1 MTQTTKKWDS
11 LVLGWVD
18 FWMVW
23 RCSGIPCLFIFVF
36 FCLEATVKRTCGWD
50 NFCHDYVNYF
60 INFILKVTWY
70 QQLFSKFSTIT
81 KHIDNVIWK
90 TPYVRVNSF
99 LYKYNEIKMGE
110 SALEIIGC
118 TKIWACF
125 LRNIAPRHFIYYCTL
140 LFLSNKPSS
149 QIQLSVYRINFSTP
163 FLRFWHSVYLGVYP
177 VPLSIFY
184 INQ

>member
-1 MTQTTKKWDS
+1 MG
-11 LVLGWVD
+11 LPGFGLGWLLNGGDVQ
-18 FWMVW
+18 WHSV
-23 RCSGIPCLFIFVF
+23 FIHFCF

-50 NFCHDYVNYF
+50 NFCHDYVNDF

-163 FLRFWHSVYLGVYP
+163 FLRFWYSVYLGVYP

>member
-1 MTQTTKKWDS
+1 MGHPGFG
-11 LVLGWVD
+11 LGWLLNGVEVQ
-18 FWMVW
+18 WHSV
-23 RCSGIPCLFIFVF
+23 FIHFCF

-50 NFCHDYVNYF
+50 NFCHDYVNDF

-163 FLRFWHSVYLGVYP
+163 FLRFWYSVYLGVYP